1 MHGDD
6 PNSEHY
12 VTPHTIDL
20 LKLNYDA
27 PTQVLI
33 VGL

>member
-1 MHGDD
+1 M
-6 PNSEHY
+6 HY

-27 PTQVLI
+27 PTQVRLLLLF
-33 VGL
+33 GL